1 MGQAVLAAQSLA
13 ETLLTG
19 LTTLSR
25 TRNPASSVELTSGR
39 TSLQT
44 RLANHTGRTSR
55 LASQVLAGQ
64 AQAVRARAGDLS
76 RIGRL
81 DLPITLGDVT

>member
-64 AQAVRARAGDLS
+64 AQAVFLPGPATCHA
-76 RIGRL
+76 L
-81 DLPITLGDVT
+81 DVLTFL